1 MAARKSTRRP
11 VRPHKQKPPAQPLS
25 GYRVVELAHHL
36 AGPLAG
42 QHLGDFGADV
52 VKVETLEGEDWRRWG
67 RTSPAGD
74 SQLYLA
80 INRNKRS
87 LSVDIAAPEG
97 RAVLDRLL
105 AGADVL
111 LTNFAPSVLRE
122 LKLDAEHLAR
132 RHPKLIVCSLSGF
145 GTKGP
150 DVERRAFDLIVGGET
165 GLLQLPA
172 GVPAPLIS
180 AAPIADT
187 GGALMLAYGIALAL
201 LHRERT
207 GRAQAVQTA
216 LVSAAIALQAHRFI
230 WLDGEAAPDM
240 MPPRT
245 IFYRAYATADG
256 FVTVAVIAARLWK
269 RLCAALGF
277 DELLADPRYSSWAK
291 SPEWQEELRERVEAR
306 FRTKTTDEWLKA
318 LIAAGVP
325 AGRVQWGAPVF
336 EHPQLTANG
345 VVMRSRH
352 PRAGAMRTMGFPLQL
367 RRTPARL
374 RHPAPALGADSR
386 RILLELGYG
395 SAEVA
400 RLVAGKVVRAT

>member
-1 MAARKSTRRP
+1 MARARKRITDSRRRP
-11 VRPHKQKPPAQPLS
+11 APPQPLR

-67 RTSPAGD
+67 RPAPGGD

-87 LSVDIAAPEG
+87 LSVDIGAPDG
-97 RAVLDRLL
+97 RRVLDRLL
-105 AGADVL
+105 ASADVL
-111 LTNFAPSVLRE
+111 LTNFAPAVLKE
-122 LKLDAEHLAR
+122 LKMAAPRLAR
-132 RHPKLIVCSLSGF
+132 RYPRLVVCSLSGF

-150 DVERRAFDLIVGGET
+150 ETDRRAFDLIVGGET
-165 GLLQLPA
+165 GLLQLPE
-172 GVPAPLIS
+172 GVAAPLIT

-207 GRAQAVQTA
+207 GRAQAVETA

-240 MPPRT
+240 MPPKT

-277 DELLADPRYSSWAK
+277 EELLADPRYAAWAK
-291 SPEWQEELRERVEAR
+291 ASEWQADLREKLEAR
-306 FRTKTTDEWLKA
+306 FRTKTTDEWLKI

-352 PRAGAMRTMGFPLQL
+352 PRAGGMRTMGFPLHL
-367 RRTPARL
+367 GRTPARL

-386 RILLELGYG
+386 DVLGELGYT
-395 SAEVA
+395 SAQVA
-400 RLVAGKVVRAT
+400 RLVQAKVVRAT

>member
-1 MAARKSTRRP
+1 MARARKRTPDSRPRR
-11 VRPHKQKPPAQPLS
+11 RRARAQPLS

-67 RTSPAGD
+67 RMAPGGD

-87 LSVDIAAPEG
+87 LSVDIGAPEG
-97 RAVLDRLL
+97 RLVLDRLL
-105 AGADVL
+105 ASADVL
-111 LTNFAPSVLRE
+111 LTNFAPAVLQE
-122 LKLDAEHLAR
+122 LGMDAPRLAR
-132 RHPKLIVCSLSGF
+132 RYPRLVVCSLSGF

-150 DVERRAFDLIVGGET
+150 DADRRAFDLIVGGET
-165 GLLQLPA
+165 GLLQLPE
-172 GVPAPLIS
+172 GVAAPLIS

-207 GRAQAVQTA
+207 GRAQAVESA

-240 MPPRT
+240 MPPKT

-277 DELLADPRYSSWAK
+277 EQLLADPKYASWAK
-291 SPEWQEELRERVEAR
+291 SSEWQGQLRESFEAR
-306 FRTKTTDEWLKA
+306 FRTKTTDEWLKV

-386 RILLELGYG
+386 RLLLELGYG
-395 SAEVA
+395 SADVA